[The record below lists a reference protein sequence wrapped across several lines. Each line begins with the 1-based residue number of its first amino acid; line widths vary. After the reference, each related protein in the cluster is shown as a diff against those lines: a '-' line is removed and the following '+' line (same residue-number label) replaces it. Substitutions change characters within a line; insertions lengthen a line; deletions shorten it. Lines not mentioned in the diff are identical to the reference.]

1 MAVTLNDVDKWDP
14 NLIRDAFSAVRD
26 RADAA
31 ADVHMGLGKIPAFL
45 SWDGEAAAAAQKAID
60 KTRGDLLM
68 HSDQA
73 ATVAMRADD
82 AIDMISEVKKNL
94 KQADDDAKNWGFTID
109 RATGK
114 VSFNDLGKV
123 GFLDADLH
131 FVDLSSRVQ
140 KILVEANAA
149 DVELARAI
157 NVADGVE
164 PVVSGDPA
172 ERQQQINESIER
184 SLRETQLPP
193 GVDPNTIRS
202 LLGDTSKSFPAPRT
216 GELGIPGYPNA
227 TLTGEQARNVYT
239 YGEQQMKS
247 LNQRLIDQGM
257 SPEMRAK
264 TMSATRNALRTW
276 TRDLMVDR
284 GEAAKLDRL
293 YPNQSWEEVLD
304 KYKGQGLKGDE
315 LWNKII
321 EKSTASRASVNAELG
336 VDPEAPELPPMPAP
350 VGAAPA
356 TVPAPEIPAPEVPP
370 IPVVEA
376 PPIEM
381 PIPIIEP

>member
-26 RADAA
+26 RANAA
-31 ADVHMGLGKIPAFL
+31 VDVHMGLGKIPAFL

-73 ATVAMRADD
+73 ALVAMRADD
-82 AIDMISEVKKNL
+82 AIDMITEVKKNL
-94 KQADDDAKNWGFTID
+94 KQADDDAKKWGFTIN
-109 RATGK
+109 RTTGE
-114 VSFNDLGKV
+114 VTTNDPKNIGN
-123 GFLDADLH
+123 ADWTIH
-131 FVDLSSRVQ
+131 FVDLGARVQ

-164 PVVSGDPA
+164 PVVTGDPA

-202 LLGDTSKSFPAPRT
+202 FLGDTSKSFPAPRM

-227 TLTGEQARNVYT
+227 TLTWDQARNVYT
-239 YGEQQMKS
+239 YGEKEMKA

-264 TMSATRNALRTW
+264 TMSATRNALRSW

-284 GEAAKLDRL
+284 AKAAELEASEK
-293 YPNQSWEEVLD
+293 NMTWEEVVE

-315 LWNKII
+315 LWEKIT
-321 EKSTASRASVNAELG
+321 ERSMTSRASVNAGLG
-336 VDPEAPELPPMPAP
+336 VNPEAPELPPMPAP

>member
-1 MAVTLNDVDKWDP
+1 MAVTLNDVNKWDP
-14 NLIRDAFSAVRD
+14 NLIRDAFNAVRD

-82 AIDMISEVKKNL
+82 AIDMITEVKKNL
-94 KQADDDAKNWGFTID
+94 KQADDDAKKWGLTID

-157 NVADGVE
+157 NVADGV
-164 PVVSGDPA
+164 
-172 ERQQQINESIER
+172 
-184 SLRETQLPP
+184 
-193 GVDPNTIRS
+193 
-202 LLGDTSKSFPAPRT
+202 
-216 GELGIPGYPNA
+216 
-227 TLTGEQARNVYT
+227 
-239 YGEQQMKS
+239 
-247 LNQRLIDQGM
+247 
-257 SPEMRAK
+257 
-264 TMSATRNALRTW
+264 
-276 TRDLMVDR
+276 
-284 GEAAKLDRL
+284 
-293 YPNQSWEEVLD
+293 
-304 KYKGQGLKGDE
+304 
-315 LWNKII
+315 
-321 EKSTASRASVNAELG
+321 
-336 VDPEAPELPPMPAP
+336 
-350 VGAAPA
+350 
-356 TVPAPEIPAPEVPP
+356 
-370 IPVVEA
+370 
-376 PPIEM
+376 
-381 PIPIIEP
+381 